1 MCVKCYSEGVF
12 LIAVAAAVSKMP
24 KPSLRT
30 GTTDMLGS
38 MAADLL
44 LKTGDAT
51 ASLQVVFNVAYEMG
65 YRKAT
70 ADANAKLEALD
81 KMTEVM

>member
-1 MCVKCYSEGVF
+1 MCVKCYSEGAF
-12 LIAVAAAVSKMP
+12 LIEVVAAVSEMP
-24 KPSLRT
+24 KPPLRT

-44 LKTGDAT
+44 LKTGNA
-51 ASLQVVFNVAYEMG
+51 AGSLQVVFNVAYEMG

-70 ADANAKLEALD
+70 ADAEEKLD
-81 KMTEVM
+81 KKMEVM